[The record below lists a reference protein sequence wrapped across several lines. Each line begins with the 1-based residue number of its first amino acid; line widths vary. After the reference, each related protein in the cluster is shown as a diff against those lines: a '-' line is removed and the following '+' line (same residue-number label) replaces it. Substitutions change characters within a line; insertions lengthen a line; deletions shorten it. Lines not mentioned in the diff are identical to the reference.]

1 MKVIIL
7 RERFCD
13 TLVFSSEEKL
23 LEYFKWFY
31 PKAKNLRVKRSNW
44 SNALYAYSHNTPIF
58 ASFEYDLEEIEID
71 EEIRKQNERTEG
83 RI

>member
-23 LEYFKWFY
+23 LEYLKWFY
-31 PKAKNLRVKRSNW
+31 PKAKHLRVKRSDW
-44 SNALYAYSHNTPIF
+44 SNRLYAYNYNTPILT
-58 ASFEYDLEEIEID
+58 YLHDLEEIEID
-71 EEIRKQNERTEG
+71 EEIRKQNERDEG
-83 RI
+83 LV